1 MEWFGRMVRRR
12 FARAF
17 GPAERQTPGNGRNIP
32 PFLIRDPLLGDI
44 RLTPLERRVVDSDLY
59 QRLRGVKQLGTA
71 LFIYPSA
78 MQTRFVHGLGNLE
91 IIAQMFSR
99 ALENADATVVGA
111 FLDES
116 ARWLELDT
124 GAKDAARAEILQVL
138 RLVGLCH
145 DVGHFPMGHVLEDP
159 AAKMIASL
167 AVLSGD
173 EKTRFL
179 EASTKAAHISP
190 HEYATLRLL
199 ELHKGEL
206 FREPDERIG
215 RKVIEVLRAAY
226 LPEVASPDPIAVTL
240 GELVSSEIDSDRA
253 EYLRRDSQVSG
264 AGYGRYDPLRLTG
277 SFTLV
282 RAERFYFRPSTRG
295 LEAIESFLQERV
307 KAYVHLYFH
316 RIGVL
321 MDALLQDVLEWLYL
335 RADDLTDGLASPERE
350 RLQTALDALPPA
362 AWSFERFAG
371 PGDCFDDA
379 RLWVFLRGVSAVL
392 ESFGPAILSA
402 SRKRVRT
409 YLRVIIRRRPLWVSL
424 WKHLE
429 EFRRRDS
436 DVFPH
441 LADAI
446 REKKGQ
452 AFEEKTLRDGLADM
466 LNRRAGI
473 PYGASDIRVLNFI
486 AQEARPEFL
495 MGSSTSVA
503 SELEGMLGDD
513 RYVVIGHR
521 GRFSPL
527 KDRGYKVVADTG
539 ELRYLREI
547 SGRTLEGLQA
557 GWYDG
562 IQLWVYVLTPD
573 ERTKSERQALKKV
586 ACARLPEA
594 VASWYRKDPTVS
606 WHPDDSRA
614 TPRST

>member
-1 MEWFGRMVRRR
+1 
-12 FARAF
+12 
-17 GPAERQTPGNGRNIP
+17 
-32 PFLIRDPLLGDI
+32 
-44 RLTPLERRVVDSDLY
+44 VVDSDLY

-71 LFIYPSA
+71 LFVYPSA

-99 ALENADATVVGA
+99 ALENADAGVADA
-111 FLDES
+111 FLGES
-116 ARWLELDT
+116 ARWLELDP
-124 GAKDAARAEILQVL
+124 GAKEAARAETLQVI

-173 EKTRFL
+173 EKTRLL
-179 EASTKAAHISP
+179 EAGTKAAHISP

-199 ELHKGEL
+199 ELQKDEL
-206 FREPDERIG
+206 FLGPDERIG

-226 LPEVASPDPIAVTL
+226 LPEIAPPDSIAVTL

-264 AGYGRYDPLRLTG
+264 AGYGRYDPLRLIG

-282 RAERFYFRPSTRG
+282 KAERFYFRPSTRG

-321 MDALLQDVLEWLYL
+321 MDALLQDVLERIYL
-335 RADDLTDGLASPERE
+335 RPDDLTDGLATAERE
-350 RLQTALDALPPA
+350 RLQNALDALPPSG
-362 AWSFERFAG
+362 WSFERFAG
-371 PGDCFDDA
+371 PGDYFDDA

-392 ESFGPAILSA
+392 ESFNPAILSA
-402 SRKRVRT
+402 SRTRLRT
-409 YLRVIIRRRPLWVSL
+409 YLRVIVRRRPLWVSL

-436 DVFPH
+436 DVFPR

-446 REKKGQ
+446 QEKKGQ
-452 AFEEKTLRDGLADM
+452 AFDEKTLRDGLAEM

-495 MGSSTSVA
+495 MGTTSVA
-503 SELEGMLGDD
+503 GELEGMLGDD
-513 RYVVIGHR
+513 HYVVIGHR

-539 ELRYLREI
+539 ELRNLKEI
-547 SGRTLEGLQA
+547 SGRTLQGLQA

-562 IQLWVYVLTPD
+562 IQLWIYVLTPD
-573 ERTKSERQALKKV
+573 ERTEPERRALKKL

-594 VASWYRKDPTVS
+594 VGSWYRKDPTVS

-614 TPRST
+614 APRSK